1 MAEIPVEK
9 KTGFPW
15 LLALL
20 GLLAL
25 GALLWFLASL
35 GDDDTVVADYDSTTY
50 ERTAVGGA
58 VDLDNLRVTELTGDM
73 SFIAEDMSG
82 NDYFIVFDEVRTPGT
97 AKEGRYDINVG
108 NMLDIE
114 GTVRD
119 RNFTL
124 PATVDATIP
133 AGRSTFIYATEIDK
147 D

>member
-133 AGRSTFIYATEIDK
+133 ANRGTFIYATEIDK